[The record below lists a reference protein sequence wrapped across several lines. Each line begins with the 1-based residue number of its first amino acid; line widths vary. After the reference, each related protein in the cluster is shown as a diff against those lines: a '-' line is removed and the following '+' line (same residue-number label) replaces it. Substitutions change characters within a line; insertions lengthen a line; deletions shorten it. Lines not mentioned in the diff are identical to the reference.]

1 MDWNEF
7 VKEAEK
13 YGYKEYTHIGGSQA
27 VWKRV
32 TKGKYANGKDIFVFS
47 PAFSKDGKIFFTD
60 VSYKENMSYE
70 KMLKIIDAIESEE

>member
-1 MDWNEF
+1 MDWDKF
-7 VKEAEK
+7 VKESEK

-27 VWKRV
+27 VWKMAI
-32 TKGKYANGKDIFVFS
+32 KGKYANGRDIIAFS

-60 VSYKENMSYE
+60 ISYKENVSYE

>member
-1 MDWNEF
+1 MDWNKF
-7 VKEAEK
+7 VKEVKK
-13 YGYKEYTHIGGSQA
+13 YGYEERTHISGEQG

-32 TKGKYANGKDIFVFS
+32 IKGKYANGRDIFVFS

-60 VSYKENMSYE
+60 ISYKENVSYE